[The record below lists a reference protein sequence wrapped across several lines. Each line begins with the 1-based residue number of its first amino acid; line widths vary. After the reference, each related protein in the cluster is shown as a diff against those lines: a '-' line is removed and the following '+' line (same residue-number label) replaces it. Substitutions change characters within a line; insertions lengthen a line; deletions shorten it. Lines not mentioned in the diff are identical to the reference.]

1 VHSSIGHSPFVANYG
16 FDPRTPLN
24 LIDPPI
30 DLIPQ
35 QDNESTLQRLF
46 TVHNLIVDQL
56 KIAKAK
62 QKHYADQ
69 NSTPKQ
75 FNVGDRVMLSTQ
87 NLKLLNQPSKKFR
100 ARYIGPYNIIEKI
113 SSQAYKLDLP
123 SSMKVHPVFH
133 IGLLKDFISSSPNS
147 EVSDNIPS
155 TNDLIYGDDTF
166 YVHSIID
173 HKIAPH
179 PLTYAKGPALLFKVK
194 WEGYDSSEDSWE
206 PYVNVKRTDC
216 LYDYIKKSDKFRLLI
231 LSSEYK
237 KLGNSY
243 SSRFP
248 RSFFGP

>member
-1 VHSSIGHSPFVANYG
+1 
-16 FDPRTPLN
+16 
-24 LIDPPI
+24 
-30 DLIPQ
+30 
-35 QDNESTLQRLF
+35 
-46 TVHNLIVDQL
+46 
-56 KIAKAK
+56 
-62 QKHYADQ
+62 
-69 NSTPKQ
+69 
-75 FNVGDRVMLSTQ
+75 MLSTQ

-133 IGLLKDFISSSPNS
+133 IGLLKDFISSSPES

-166 YVHSIID
+166 FVHSIID

-216 LYDYIKKSDKFRLLI
+216 LYDYIKSSDKFRLLI

-248 RSFFGP
+248 RSFLGP